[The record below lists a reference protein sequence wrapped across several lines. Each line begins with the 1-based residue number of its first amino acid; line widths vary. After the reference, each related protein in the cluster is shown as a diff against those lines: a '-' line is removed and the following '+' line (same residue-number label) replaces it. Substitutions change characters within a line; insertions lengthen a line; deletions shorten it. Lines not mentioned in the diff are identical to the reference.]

1 MAYRSG
7 KAGLC
12 LTINMNQQ
20 TTIPVT
26 SKPLW
31 QIYLAILLPM
41 MLTNILQSASGT
53 VDGIFLGQLLGINAI
68 AAVSAFFPVIL
79 VLFAIVIGVSSGATV
94 LIGQAWGAGD
104 HSKARAV
111 AVTALAMMIVAG
123 LAVSIGGGLLAPK
136 IVSLLGTP
144 AGVQTEATTY
154 ARTLL
159 MGMPFI
165 FILWL
170 ATSMS
175 RGVSDA
181 VTPLWALLV
190 ATIFSLIFTPALI
203 LGWFG
208 LPQLGVASAPIS
220 TIIASIAALLWLS
233 QHWRRKNH
241 PLAPDFRQLLK
252 IRINP
257 IMAKVILRIGVPMA
271 VQILTMA
278 IAEIVLL
285 GLVNQHGAQ
294 ATAAYGAIN
303 QILNWVQFP
312 VMSLGITSSI
322 LTSHAIGAGRPERI
336 NKILRTGLILNI
348 VTTGSFVLLGYA
360 FAQPFIGLFITD
372 RDVVATATH
381 LLHIVLWSL
390 LLVGATSVLTGVM
403 RANGTVFGPTA
414 LSILAILAIEIPLA
428 YGLNARL
435 GLPGIWFAYAT
446 TFVSIL
452 LFQSLFFHF
461 IWHKQQVS
469 RLI

>member
-1 MAYRSG
+1 
-7 KAGLC
+7 
-12 LTINMNQQ
+12 MNQQ
-20 TTIPVT
+20 TTTPVA
-26 SKPLW
+26 SRPLW

-41 MLTNILQSASGT
+41 MLTNILQSASST
-53 VDGIFLGQLLGINAI
+53 VDGIFLGQLLGVNAV

-79 VLFAIVIGVSSGATV
+79 LLFAIVIGVSSGATV

-104 HSKARAV
+104 HSKARTV

-123 LAVSIGGGLLAPK
+123 LAVSIVGGLLAPK
-136 IVSLLGTP
+136 IISLLGTP
-144 AGVQTEATTY
+144 VGIQTEATTY

-159 MGMPFI
+159 IGMPFI

-170 ATSMS
+170 VTSMS

-190 ATIFSLIFTPALI
+190 ATIISLIFTPALI

-208 LPQLGVASAPIS
+208 LPQLGVASAPVS
-220 TIIASIAALLWLS
+220 TIIASIAALLWLG

-241 PLAPDFRQLLK
+241 PLAPDFRQLLR

-312 VMSLGITSSI
+312 VMSLGITTSI
-322 LTSHAIGAGRPERI
+322 LTSHSIGAGRPERI
-336 NKILRTGLILNI
+336 SKILRTGLMLNI
-348 VTTGSFVLLGYA
+348 VTTGSFVLLGYTLA
-360 FAQPFIGLFITD
+360 KPIIGLFITD
-372 RDVVATATH
+372 RDVVASATH

-428 YGLNARL
+428 YGL
-435 GLPGIWFAYAT
+435 
-446 TFVSIL
+446 
-452 LFQSLFFHF
+452 
-461 IWHKQQVS
+461 
-469 RLI
+469 